1 MNAKELAPNF
11 AYEPIANEFS
21 EAFEAVYGHH
31 VEAGL
36 TETLKALLPKNSPF
50 YHDIIYL

>member
-1 MNAKELAPNF
+1 MNDKELSANNTWE
-11 AYEPIANEFS
+11 AVANEFS

-36 TETLKALLPKNSPF
+36 TETLKALNPINFPF
-50 YHDIIYL
+50 HILIL